1 VCACRR
7 NAAAEEGK
15 PKSAY
20 KHLRSSDADL
30 RPRYAGEDKYVRLGA
45 SPADLRSL
53 ARRYRDHAAEN
64 FFEGPADATV
74 LWRHFKEKAYGQ
86 IQSRMRPAAGNQRAQ
101 TRNVPGCASPGSPPL
116 VRKLPKKA
124 TQPNKP
130 TKAPRAKKTQLTHR
144 GVLKPQLTGRVHAD
158 WEGTCERD

>member
-1 VCACRR
+1 MCACRR

-64 FFEGPADATV
+64 FLEGPADATV

-116 VRKLPKKA
+116 VGAAR
-124 TQPNKP
+124 
-130 TKAPRAKKTQLTHR
+130 PRGGRAHARLCGGLSSDSHR
-144 GVLKPQLTGRVHAD
+144 TSVA
-158 WEGTCERD
+158 GTTCASC